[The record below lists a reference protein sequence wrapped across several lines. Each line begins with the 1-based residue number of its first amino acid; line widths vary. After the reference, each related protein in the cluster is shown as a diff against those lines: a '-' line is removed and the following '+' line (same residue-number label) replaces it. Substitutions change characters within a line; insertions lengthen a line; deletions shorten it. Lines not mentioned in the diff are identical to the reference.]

1 MFFLK
6 PSHLCA
12 QGLPTVKHPHSTFM
26 EKHLL
31 LLEDDV
37 SLSQSIRL
45 FLQNNGFRVTP
56 VYDGQIALRMVEREE
71 VDACLIDVNV
81 PGLNGLEVCRQ
92 LRLKRPNLPL
102 LMITALGDI
111 DTKMEAF
118 GYGADDFLVKPFHL
132 KELLAKLHVFIKRS
146 ETKPR
151 LEAEM
156 RVDDLVLIP
165 DKKQVHRA
173 GLAVELTPKEYTLL
187 EYLVRNKGRVISKE
201 ELIREV
207 WNDDFSVSKNVIEVY
222 ISFLRNKIDKPFPQK
237 LLRTKTGFGYYI
249 DLEA

>member
-1 MFFLK
+1 MPPWAYCRLAIQ
-6 PSHLCA
+6 SM
-12 QGLPTVKHPHSTFM
+12 FM

-56 VYDGQIALRMVEREE
+56 VYDGQIALKVVDQEE

-81 PGLNGLEVCRQ
+81 PGVNGLEVCRQ

-132 KELLAKLHVFIKRS
+132 KELMAKLNVFIKRS
-146 ETKPR
+146 EAQPR
-151 LEAEM
+151 TAMEM
-156 RVDDLVLIP
+156 RLDDLVLTP
-165 DKKQVHRA
+165 DKKQVMRA
-173 GLAVELTPKEYTLL
+173 GLSIELTPKEFSLL
-187 EYLVRNKGRVISKE
+187 EYLVRNKGRVVSKE

-207 WNDDFSVSKNVIEVY
+207 WNDDLSVSKNVIEVY

-249 DLEA
+249 DSEA